1 MSQGF
6 CQGFA
11 SVHGQQGQDQ
21 NQCSSPTRHGDI
33 VSLADGRWLVMAAK
47 RGRRSVSVAGRGCG
61 SRTI

>member
-1 MSQGF
+1 MRIYMGSRGRIRSKLV
-6 CQGFA
+6 A
-11 SVHGQQGQDQ
+11 DEARV
-21 NQCSSPTRHGDI
+21 I